1 MKFKNS
7 FNANLPYKVIAVSL
21 ENEVK
26 YKITQPLSLWI
37 FGLTNK
43 YYNVTQWYLREK
55 YSSVLYFKNKKEVDA
70 FVLEEKEKQYKS
82 SILSEIIVFDSLQ
95 E

>member
-1 MKFKNS
+1 MKFKND
-7 FNANLPYKVIAVSL
+7 FNANLPYKVIAVNT

-26 YKITQPLSLWI
+26 YKITQPFNLWI
-37 FGLTNK
+37 FGLTQK
-43 YYNVTQWYLREK
+43 YYPVTQWYLRSK
-55 YSSVLYFKNKKEVDA
+55 YSSILYFKNKKEVDY

-82 SILSEIIVFDSLQ
+82 IILSEIIVFDSLK